1 LGVSQAYVALLERG
15 LRPVTAHLASRIVK
29 VYGLGPTAPL
39 KAGRS
44 RSWNSASLAMALAR
58 LGYPGFRRVR
68 RAGSKNPALVL
79 SGVIAAGHVEA
90 RVIEGMPWL
99 IAEYSDLDW
108 DWLMREAKMRDAQ
121 NRLGFLVTLGRQIAG
136 KRGDGA
142 AAARLRKV
150 EQALDR
156 ARLVREDTLCQESLS
171 EAERRWL
178 RRKRSREARHW
189 NLLTD
194 LDSGSLPYA
203 A

>member
-1 LGVSQAYVALLERG
+1 
-15 LRPVTAHLASRIVK
+15 
-29 VYGLGPTAPL
+29 
-39 KAGRS
+39 
-44 RSWNSASLAMALAR
+44 
-58 LGYPGFRRVR
+58 
-68 RAGSKNPALVL
+68 
-79 SGVIAAGHVEA
+79 
-90 RVIEGMPWL
+90 
-99 IAEYSDLDW
+99 
-108 DWLMREAKMRDAQ
+108 MREAKMRDAQ